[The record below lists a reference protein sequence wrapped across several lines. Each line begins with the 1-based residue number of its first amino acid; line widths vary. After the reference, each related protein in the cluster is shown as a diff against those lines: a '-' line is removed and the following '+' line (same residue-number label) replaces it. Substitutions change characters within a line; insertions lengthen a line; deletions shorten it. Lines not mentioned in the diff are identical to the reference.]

1 MQKRIRV
8 TIGLGVVILLLISAC
23 MYQLRE
29 GSVAVITRLGRPHRT
44 ELNAGLH
51 LRYPWP
57 IENVYRFDNRKRVL
71 ETSFTETLTRERKN
85 VILLNY
91 AVWDINDPLKFL
103 QALHGAADLQIA
115 EMLLD
120 GIITDAKNAVMGNY
134 DLSALV
140 STNEEDL
147 NLAAIEQ
154 DIHTLV
160 AQAAEEQLGVNVY
173 EVAILRLAL
182 PQDNIARVFE
192 QMRSERG
199 QYAQRFRSEGER
211 IASDIRSATDLEAEE
226 ILAEAEETAAGIR
239 SQADAQAAS
248 VYAAAHSQDPQ
259 FYRFLRSLEALE
271 AILGENATLVLDTE
285 SAPFDLLEE
294 E

>member
-1 MQKRIRV
+1 M
-8 TIGLGVVILLLISAC
+8 
-23 MYQLRE
+23 
-29 GSVAVITRLGRPHRT
+29 
-44 ELNAGLH
+44 
-51 LRYPWP
+51 
-57 IENVYRFDNRKRVL
+57 L

-85 VILLNY
+85 IILLNY
-91 AVWDINDPLKFL
+91 AVWNIDDPLEFL
-103 QALHGAADLQIA
+103 QALQGAADLQIA
-115 EMLLD
+115 ETLLD

-140 STNEEDL
+140 SANEEDL
-147 NLAAIEQ
+147 DIEGIEQ

-160 AQAAEEQLGVNVY
+160 SQAAEEQLGVNVY

-182 PQDNIARVFE
+182 PEDNIARVFE

-211 IASDIRSATDLEAEE
+211 MASDIRSATDLRAEE
-226 ILAEAEETAAGIR
+226 ILAGAEETAALTR
-239 SQADAQAAS
+239 AEADAQAAS
-248 VYAAAHSQDPQ
+248 IYAAAHSQDPQ

-271 AILGENATLVLDTE
+271 AILSENSTLVLDTE

-294 E
+294 GE